1 MSAPPPITGSK
12 SEMDPSTTP
21 SPVERLAE
29 LDDSVFDAI
38 AGWDSPRFDSF
49 LPGLSQAASFSRIW
63 IAIAA
68 LLAVFGGRKGR
79 RTAAEGM
86 VAVGVTSFLANL
98 VLKNL
103 TRRTRPQDPVPEERA
118 LPKPDSTSF
127 PSGHTASA
135 AAFSMVVGAEY
146 PVLWAPLNMLAGLIG
161 FSRIYTGV
169 HYPGDVLGGW
179 ALGRSVGMI
188 TLRAAPHVEAR
199 IERRFQPSNS

>member
-1 MSAPPPITGSK
+1 MAR
-12 SEMDPSTTP
+12 TTEP
-21 SPVERLAE
+21 NAIDRLAE
-29 LDDSVFDAI
+29 LDDRVFDAI
-38 AGWDSPRFDSF
+38 AGWDSPRFDRF

-63 IAIAA
+63 IAIAG
-68 LLAVFGGRKGR
+68 LLAAFGGRKGR
-79 RTAAEGM
+79 RTAIEGM
-86 VAVGVTSFLANL
+86 AAVGVTSFLANL

-103 TRRTRPQDPVPEERA
+103 TQRTRPEDPVPEERA

-146 PVLWAPLNMLAGLIG
+146 PVLWAPLNVLAGLIG

-199 IERRFQPSNS
+199 IERRFEASDQ